1 VDRSDDPDRDSTQN
15 DRYAARAELGRRAE
29 RLVGE
34 YLIAQGFAVLGR
46 NVRVGRLEI
55 DLIARRSNLIVFCEV
70 RARLHDRFV
79 APAASID
86 GRKIARVR
94 RAAAAWLRSERPGAA
109 DVRFDAASVIFDR
122 PGGRVEYFEGAF

>member
-1 VDRSDDPDRDSTQN
+1 VARTDDPNRN
-15 DRYAARAELGRRAE
+15 DRNAARAELGRRAE
-29 RLVGE
+29 QLVGE
-34 YLIAQGFAVLGR
+34 YLVAAGFVLLGQ

-55 DLIARRSNLIVFCEV
+55 DLIARRARLIVFCEV
-70 RARLHDRFV
+70 RARMHDRFV

-86 GRKIARVR
+86 GPKIARVR
-94 RAAAAWLRSERPGAA
+94 RAAAAWLRAERPGAV